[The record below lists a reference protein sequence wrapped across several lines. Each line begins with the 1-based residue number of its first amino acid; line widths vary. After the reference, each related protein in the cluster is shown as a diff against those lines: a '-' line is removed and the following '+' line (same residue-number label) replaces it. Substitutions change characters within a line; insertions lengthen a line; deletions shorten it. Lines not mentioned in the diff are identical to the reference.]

1 MAWKFSRLGNG
12 EISATDVSYSL
23 QGIKATL
30 KTPAGDIPVKSKLLG
45 PHNLENILAAAGVA
59 LGAGMARR
67 DVQTGI
73 ERMTRVP
80 GRMERVENYMP
91 GPAPAVLVDYAHTD
105 DALKRALE
113 ATRSLAKGRV
123 LVVFG
128 CGGDRDKG
136 KRPLMGTA
144 AAEGADLVVVTSD
157 NPRTEDPEEI
167 ISQVTPGLEKGGV
180 RRISAG
186 KAKSGEKGYLV
197 EVDRRTAIETAIGM
211 AREDDVVLIAGKGHE
226 TYQIV
231 GGEKRAFDDREAAA
245 KALASRP
252 PQS

>member
-1 MAWKFSRLGNG
+1 
-12 EISATDVSYSL
+12 
-23 QGIKATL
+23 
-30 KTPAGDIPVKSKLLG
+30 
-45 PHNLENILAAAGVA
+45 
-59 LGAGMARR
+59 
-67 DVQTGI
+67 
-73 ERMTRVP
+73 
-80 GRMERVENYMP
+80 
-91 GPAPAVLVDYAHTD
+91 
-105 DALKRALE
+105 
-113 ATRSLAKGRV
+113 
-123 LVVFG
+123 
-128 CGGDRDKG
+128 
-136 KRPLMGTA
+136 MGSV

-180 RRISAG
+180 RRISVG

-231 GGEKRAFDDREAAA
+231 GGEKRPFDDREAAA